1 MNKLWAPWRIKYLE
15 LPELDKKECIFCV
28 KPAVNEDQ
36 KNLIV
41 YRGKFSF
48 IMMNLFPYNNGHLL
62 IAPYRHTSDLSDL
75 AADEQLELMEL
86 LAISKDVLTK
96 TMSAHGFNIGM
107 NLGEIAGAGV
117 KDHLHFHIVPR
128 WQGDTNFMPLFS
140 DTKVISEGLEQTWE
154 KLTNQFASKSK
165 VKK

>member
-1 MNKLWAPWRIKYLE
+1 
-15 LPELDKKECIFCV
+15 
-28 KPAVNEDQ
+28 
-36 KNLIV
+36 
-41 YRGKFSF
+41 
-48 IMMNLFPYNNGHLL
+48 LL